1 MKFRL
6 TITDGEMWLCE
17 NVIPKLRDHGFTVT
31 KDEPFENHVIEVN
44 EIEQLITIMII
55 GCNELVITPKTR
67 PFDEYPTIEIY
78 NDWRE

>member
-17 NVIPKLRDHGFTVT
+17 NVIPKLRDRGFTVT

-55 GCNELVITPKTR
+55 GCNELVITPQGL
-67 PFDEYPTIEIY
+67 FDEYPTIEIY